1 MIKGSERNPDV
12 IIGCIAT
19 SGRSEVGSACEMNI
33 RTHRRTLTSLLLAG
47 LLIASAQF
55 ARSSETPTLIERP
68 NADARPTQVSVGMWI
83 VDINSIDSAQQS
95 FGADVFI
102 ALRWSDPRLAHTGT
116 GVANY
121 ALGQVW
127 NPRTFIVN
135 ETNSVSHRLSES
147 VEADADGTVMYR
159 QRFVGSFTQA
169 LLLKSFPF
177 DKQTFRVHLA
187 ALNYKPGEVNF
198 VPDQKWMD
206 AGIKQ
211 AGGISKSITLPD
223 WTVEKWDVKPLV
235 YAPAPGLELSGYVFE
250 FTASRNV
257 QHYILKVI
265 LPLVLIVMMS
275 WSVFWIDPATSN
287 SQISIA
293 VTSMLTLIAYRF
305 AVDSQL
311 PRLPYMTRLDALFLT
326 GTLLVFF
333 SLIEV
338 LVTTILDNNQQ
349 TERAKKI
356 DRYCRA
362 IFPVIFAIASVAI
375 FVKPRD

>member
-1 MIKGSERNPDV
+1 MNERKVNTV
-12 IIGCIAT
+12 NVAL
-19 SGRSEVGSACEMNI
+19 
-33 RTHRRTLTSLLLAG
+33 THRQAPLSPRGIKFLLLAG
-47 LLIASAQF
+47 FLALSIQL
-55 ARSSETPTLIERP
+55 ARSSETPALIERP
-68 NADARPTQVSVGMWI
+68 NASLGPTQISVAVWF
-83 VDINSIDSAQQS
+83 VDISSIDSAQQS
-95 FGADVFI
+95 LTADVFI
-102 ALRWSDPRLAHTGT
+102 VLRWKDPRLAHTG
-116 GVANY
+116 GGLAHH
-121 ALGQVW
+121 ALDQIW
-127 NPRTFIVN
+127 NPRVVIVN
-135 ETNSVSHRLSES
+135 ETNSISHRLPES
-147 VEADADGTVMYR
+147 VEAETDGTVVYR
-159 QRFVGSFTQA
+159 QRFVGSFTQS
-169 LLLKSFPF
+169 LHLKSFPF
-177 DKQTFRVHLA
+177 DRQTFRVQLSA
-187 ALNYKPGEVNF
+187 VNYSPNEVSF
-198 VPDQKWMD
+198 VPDQKWLH

-211 AGGISKSITLPD
+211 AGGISPSITLTD
-223 WTVEKWDVKPLV
+223 WTVEKWDLKPLV
-235 YAPAPGLELSGYVFE
+235 YALAPGLENSGYVFE

-275 WSVFWIDPATSN
+275 WSVFWIDPITSS

-311 PRLPYMTRLDALFLT
+311 PRLPYMTRLDAFFLT
-326 GTLLVFF
+326 STLLVFF

-338 LVTTILDNNQQ
+338 LVTTILDNDQQ